1 MKKYL
6 IILTVC
12 FLGILPLSAHAALT
26 TNVVSYWKLD
36 GNSNDASSTNNGTDH
51 TISYNTTYGK
61 INQGALFD
69 GSSSYIQTADAY
81 EYSGLSTMTIT
92 AWVKLTDAGNDVIFT
107 KGTYVSSLYHWSYLF
122 AVDGGYD
129 SLTIYPYDGDGTTV
143 IFADNTKLVNDGNWH
158 FVAVSFQGSTAVNFY
173 VDGINVKTLTTS
185 VPANS
190 AVNTYT
196 GSIGSDNNSQFA
208 KSYYKGDIDEVGLW
222 SRVLSGAE
230 ITQLYNAGCGLQYTF
245 GGATCGGSSNPS
257 LLKINQ
263 GTLKINSG
271 NLYVK

>member
-1 MKKYL
+1 MNMKKYL
-6 IILTVC
+6 TILTIC

-26 TNVVSYWKLD
+26 TNVISYWKLD

-61 INQGALFD
+61 INQGALFN

-92 AWVKLTDAGNDVIFT
+92 AWVKLTDAGNDIIFD
-107 KGTYVSSLYHWSYLF
+107 KGTYATNYHWSYLF
-122 AVDGGYD
+122 NINGGYD
-129 SLTIYPYDGDGTTV
+129 FLTIYPTDGSGTSV
-143 IFADNTKLVNDGNWH
+143 SFADNTKLVNDGNWH

-208 KSYYKGDIDEVGLW
+208 KSYFNGDIDEVGIW

-230 ITQLYNAGCGLQYTF
+230 IKQLYNASCGLQYTF
-245 GGATCGGSSNPS
+245 GGAVCSTATS
-257 LLKINQ
+257 LSVQ
-263 GTLKINSG
+263 GTLNVQGK
-271 NLYVK
+271 LQVQ